1 MIIDSPGKITDA
13 ITLLGRKESCIY
25 LLDDGNEYTI
35 LGGGMTYIVPDVM
48 KQLEDFGI
56 DEKKISRIIILH
68 SHFDHVGILPYFRK
82 HFPWITVCASNK
94 ARERL
99 HDAKTLDTIISL
111 NTMVLKE
118 FLSDAGQDLVL
129 EAAGFSVDKTLS
141 EGDVLRCGNLHLQII
156 EVPGHST
163 CSIAVYVPEE
173 KALFA
178 SDAGGIPFNDTVFAA
193 ANSNFDHY
201 QQSLEKMARL
211 DVEVHLAEHYG
222 AYTGEDGRSFIERSI
237 ISAGQTRQLIEETY
251 CRNRHVAA
259 TTQEITDMFIGSSP
273 DYFLPREI
281 MLMVIGQ
288 MTRYIAKALDMAPK
302 ET

>member
-1 MIIDSPGKITDA
+1 MIIDSPGKITDT

-35 LGGGMTYIVPDVM
+35 IGGGMTYIVPDVI

-56 DEKKISRIIILH
+56 DEKKIRRILILH

-82 HFPWITVCASNK
+82 HFPWITVCASKK
-94 ARERL
+94 AHDRL
-99 HDAKTLDTIISL
+99 HDAKTLETIIGL

-118 FLSDAGQDLVL
+118 FLPDAGQDLVMD
-129 EAAGFSVDKTLS
+129 AAGFSVDKTLS

-178 SDAGGIPFNDTVFAA
+178 SDAGGIPFKETAFAA

-222 AYTGEDGRSFIERSI
+222 AYTGDDGRGFIERSI

-251 CRNRHVAA
+251 RMNRNVAA

-281 MLMVIGQ
+281 MQMVIGQ
-288 MTRYIAKALDMAPK
+288 MTRYIAKTLDMSPI
-302 ET
+302 ES